1 MNKQRPGMT
10 FIEMII
16 CLTILAVT
24 VVALV
29 KGVGNYVQ
37 LSARG
42 EEEELL
48 VAQTEALLMELEGKP
63 PRVQSGILIDEWH
76 YTTHLDDTYYTLEVW
91 NTSQEKTY
99 DFIIQ
104 GAIP

>member
-16 CLTILAVT
+16 CLTILAVSI
-24 VVALV
+24 VALV
-29 KGVGNYVQ
+29 KGYGNYVQ

-42 EEEELL
+42 AEEERL

-63 PRVQSGILIDEWH
+63 PKVQSGVFFDGWH
-76 YTTHLDDTYYTLEVW
+76 YTTHLDDAYYTLEVW
-91 NTSQEKTY
+91 NTSQEKHY
-99 DFIIQ
+99 DLIIQ
-104 GAIP
+104 EATP

>member
-42 EEEELL
+42 TEDEVL
-48 VAQTEALLMELEGKP
+48 VARTEALLMELEGKTP
-63 PRVQSGILIDEWH
+63 EVQSGVLIDEWH
-76 YTTHLDDTYYTLEVW
+76 YTTHLEGEYYTLEVW

-104 GAIP
+104 EATS